1 MSRCPSCKS
10 PDVAE
15 RPCASRQIQ
24 CVSRG
29 GWADKAAR
37 CLRRGLLKAEYGVLA
52 LAKAGS
58 AQVRRVSGAIFVR
71 ALRVY
76 EDASASEWSQFVA
89 NELMAP
95 AYNLCIPFF
104 KFEFFVLEPRQI
116 VLKQRLAALEREH
129 CGLGVNE
136 SSQKIG
142 GGFGQLD
149 GVPLCAKSFCNGLCA
164 RDGGNGHLNFTEHG
178 QPQKVDRALS
188 GGKGAPEVT
197 TAEEVSHG

>member
-116 VLKQRLAALEREH
+116 VLKRRLAALECEH
-129 CGLGVNE
+129 RTLGLDE
-136 SSQKIG
+136 ASQKAG
-142 GGFGQLD
+142 GSFGKPD
-149 GVPLCAKSFCNGLCA
+149 GVSFGSKPLCNGLCA
-164 RDGGNGHLNFTEHG
+164 RDGSDGHLNFTEHG
-178 QPQKVDRALS
+178 RPLVGGRALS
-188 GGKGAPEVT
+188 GGEGAPST
-197 TAEEVSHG
+197 TEEVSHG